1 LPNRYQ
7 AEVPGPGPSLAIAQ
21 QEDAMTTQTPTSTEA
36 RLYQFTVE
44 NQVLDHV
51 KTALRNTLAS
61 DEEKM
66 GLERKVSTVKF
77 VAESLIR
84 HLIRLLD
91 LEDET
96 EAADPIEESK
106 PHLADKVTALQTE
119 HCQFRGILTEMREQV
134 SGISSDNEPHFEAFC
149 KDLLGFLDRLDR
161 HEEAELAMLQ
171 ELHNSD
177 EGGEG

>member
-1 LPNRYQ
+1 MSTQ
-7 AEVPGPGPSLAIAQ
+7 ATTHS
-21 QEDAMTTQTPTSTEA
+21 DA
-36 RLYQFTVE
+36 RFYQFTVE
-44 NQVLDHV
+44 NQVLDYV
-51 KTALRNTLAS
+51 KTALRKTLAS

-96 EAADPIEESK
+96 EAADPMEECK
-106 PHLADKVTALQTE
+106 PHLADKAVALQTD
-119 HCQFRGILTEMREQV
+119 HGQFRAILTEMREQV
-134 SGISSDNEPHFEAFC
+134 AGISADNEPHFDGFC
-149 KDLLGFLDRLDR
+149 KELLVFLDRLDK
-161 HEEAELAMLQ
+161 HEEAELAVLQ

>member
-1 LPNRYQ
+1 MSTQ
-7 AEVPGPGPSLAIAQ
+7 ATVHS
-21 QEDAMTTQTPTSTEA
+21 DA
-36 RLYQFTVE
+36 RFYQFTVE

-51 KTALRNTLAS
+51 KAALRKTLAS
-61 DEEKM
+61 DEDRM

-77 VAESLIR
+77 VTESLVR

-106 PHLADKVTALQTE
+106 PHLSDKAAALKFE
-119 HCQFRGILTEMREQV
+119 HGQFRAILREMSDQV
-134 SGISSDNEPHFEAFC
+134 AGISPDNEPHFDAFC
-149 KDLLGFLDRLDR
+149 GELLAFLDRLDQ
-161 HEEAELAMLQ
+161 HEARELSILQ
-171 ELHNSD
+171 ELHNSE

>member
-1 LPNRYQ
+1 
-7 AEVPGPGPSLAIAQ
+7 
-21 QEDAMTTQTPTSTEA
+21 MTQTTTSSEA

-51 KTALRNTLAS
+51 KTALRKSLAS
-61 DEEKM
+61 DEDRM

-77 VAESLIR
+77 VTESLIR

-96 EAADPIEESK
+96 EGDDPIEESK
-106 PHLADKVTALQTE
+106 PHLADKTATLQTD
-119 HCQFRGILTEMREQV
+119 HGQFRAILNEMRDQV
-134 SGISSDNEPHFEAFC
+134 AGISAANEPHFDSFC
-149 KDLLGFLDRLDR
+149 KELQSFLDRLDK
-161 HEEAELAMLQ
+161 HEEAELAVLQ

>member
-1 LPNRYQ
+1 
-7 AEVPGPGPSLAIAQ
+7 
-21 QEDAMTTQTPTSTEA
+21 MTTETTTHADA
-36 RLYQFTVE
+36 RFYQFTVE

-51 KTALRNTLAS
+51 KTALRKTLAS
-61 DEEKM
+61 DEDRM

-77 VAESLIR
+77 VTESLVR
-84 HLIRLLD
+84 HLHRLLD

-106 PHLADKVTALQTE
+106 PHLADKVAALQLE
-119 HCQFRGILTEMREQV
+119 HSQIRAVLGEMSEQV
-134 SGISSDNEPHFEAFC
+134 SGITQDNEPHFNAFC
-149 KDLLGFLDRLDR
+149 KDLLSFLDRLDK
-161 HEEAELAMLQ
+161 HEAAELAILQ

>member
-1 LPNRYQ
+1 MTQ
-7 AEVPGPGPSLAIAQ
+7 A
-21 QEDAMTTQTPTSTEA
+21 TTSTEA
-36 RLYQFTVE
+36 RFYQFTVE

-51 KTALRNTLAS
+51 KTALRKTLES
-61 DEEKM
+61 DEERM

-77 VAESLIR
+77 VTESLIR

-96 EAADPIEESK
+96 ESADPIEESK
-106 PHLADKVTALQTE
+106 PHLADKTASLQTD
-119 HCQFRGILTEMREQV
+119 HCQFRAILGEMSEQV
-134 SGISSDNEPHFEAFC
+134 TGISPDNEPHFDAFC
-149 KDLLGFLDRLDR
+149 KDLLGFLDRLDK
-161 HEEAELAMLQ
+161 HEESELAVLQ